1 MNILYLQ
8 TFFKIVNIFYFMC
21 KWTNQMMDENL
32 VISNIYK
39 KGVRNIH
46 VFNRKMK
53 VLIKGAT

>member
-32 VISNIYK
+32 VISLK
-39 KGVRNIH
+39 KGVRNIR
-46 VFNRKMK
+46 VFNRKIK